1 MQLRSRLENIPYR
14 VVGIVLCTFEEV
26 DKDGCIERE
35 VTAACHFWTLFS
47 SHQQSLH
54 STDGE

>member
-1 MQLRSRLENIPYR
+1 MQLRPRLENMPYS

-47 SHQQSLH
+47 SHQQPSQH
-54 STDGE
+54 RQ